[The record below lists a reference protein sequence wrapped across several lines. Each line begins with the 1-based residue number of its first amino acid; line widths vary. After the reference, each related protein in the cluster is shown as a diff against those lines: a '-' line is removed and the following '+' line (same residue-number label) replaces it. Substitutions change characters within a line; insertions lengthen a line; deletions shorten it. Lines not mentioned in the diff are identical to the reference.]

1 MPSLHLG
8 EQKPSYALTIGR
20 SLHGGEEKRFG
31 EHEGWLHVVNAKD
44 GSAGLLDRPRK
55 FWMVLEGAREP

>member
-1 MPSLHLG
+1 MKSRKVG
-8 EQKPSYALTIGR
+8 EYKQGMVLDV
-20 SLHGGEEKRFG
+20 LHGGEEKRFG

-55 FWMVLEGAREP
+55 FWMVLISVAR